1 MLLDYYKSGKSS
13 GKRSAELDYAGLLK
27 VLEEPRLKKLCD
39 AFRAGDAEAKKNLPC
54 IAFMGHSK
62 TGQRKAEL
70 MEPTGLIMLDID
82 HCEKP
87 RECFEH
93 VQQHIGDLQL
103 LAAHI
108 TPSGRGLRLV
118 LRNLS
123 DYDTVSENIAA
134 MAEQIDV
141 GDYGEVDT
149 CCKDLSRISFLVPK
163 EDWLLL
169 SEELFAE
176 DNVYILDVGQP
187 NTPATMNKTN
197 ESEAAGDTADGSTAG
212 DEASASIVDGEAAP
226 QGECH
231 DYDDYRYNG
240 HLVKDIISKYCLKY
254 WPKTGRPDQ
263 GKVHMFYNQM
273 IVDFRNLVDND
284 PKILHALL
292 PRFGHTAEETWSQCR
307 TICSRNSKTRHS
319 KEFYFFLKDNG
330 YYQNNAEMQQV
341 EEIVEEDPY
350 AEERELIKRM
360 PKLPPVF
367 REYVNTAP
375 DFFKI
380 PTVFALLP
388 IMGTLTSYLSAY
400 YSDGELQTT
409 SFISI
414 IYAPPSSG
422 KSFVKRIVEKLLTDI
437 KARDMVSAA
446 REQIYMNVVNR
457 KGGNEKAPEDPK
469 VTMRNMPP
477 INSLPELLIKMRN
490 NQGYHMFTYCE
501 EMDTWTKGSKSQGG
515 DKNDLFRIAWD
526 NGTYGQAFKSTGT
539 FKGEVKVY
547 WNVLITGTLNQVERY
562 FKDIENGLITRCSF
576 TDLGDQRFADMP
588 IFKRLSER
596 DIQVIEK
603 FMKRCDENSYD
614 APLNFDTNR
623 LYDIKDSD
631 FDDEVPWKYEFKPR
645 QVFDLSW
652 IFPTLNSWLMDQ
664 NKRAKKSVND
674 ACDVFRRRC
683 AVRGFRLALICMALY
698 PKVGKREMKIISD
711 FVVWFMDCDLHNIL
725 KLFGIRYNQMVS
737 KSSQPKVTGNHT
749 NYFNELSDE
758 FTIQDLTA
766 TIAKFGGTT
775 RPDAAIYLWKK
786 SSLIEKLC
794 PGRWRKLKKI

>member
-1 MLLDYYKSGKSS
+1 MKLDYYKSGKSS
-13 GKRSAELDYAGLLK
+13 GKRSAEIDYPNLLK
-27 VLEEPRLKKLCD
+27 VLEEPNIKMLCD
-39 AFRAGDAEAKKNLPC
+39 AFRAGNAEAKKSLPC
-54 IAFMGHSK
+54 IAYMGRSK

-93 VQQHIGDLQL
+93 VQANIGDLQL

-108 TPSGRGLRLV
+108 TPSGKGLRLV
-118 LRNLS
+118 FRNLS
-123 DYDTVSENIAA
+123 DQDTITGNIAA
-134 MAEQIDV
+134 IAQQIDV
-141 GDYGEVDT
+141 DDFGEVDT

-163 EDWLLL
+163 DDWLLL
-169 SEELFAE
+169 SEELFA
-176 DNVYILDVGQP
+176 DYDVYVKDVGP
-187 NTPATMNKTN
+187 SLATETPEGMAAN
-197 ESEAAGDTADGSTAG
+197 EA
-212 DEASASIVDGEAAP
+212 VP
-226 QGECH
+226 QDSH
-231 DYDDYRYNG
+231 DYDSYTYNG
-240 HLVKDIISKYCLKY
+240 HLLRKIIDHYCQKY
-254 WPKTGRPDQ
+254 WPRTGRPDQ

-273 IVDFRNLVDND
+273 VVDFRNLVDND

-292 PRFGHTAEETWSQCR
+292 PRFGHSAEETWSQCR

-330 YYQNNAEMQQV
+330 YYESAPSEQEM
-341 EEIVEEDPY
+341 EEISDTDPY
-350 AEERELIKRM
+350 AEVQELLQRM

-375 DFFKI
+375 AYFKI

-422 KSFVKRIVEKLLTDI
+422 KSFVKRIVEKLLADI

-446 REQIYMNVVNR
+446 REMIYMNVVNR
-457 KGGNEKAPEDPK
+457 KGSNDKAPEDPK
-469 VTMRNMPP
+469 VTMRVMPP

-539 FKGEVKVY
+539 FKGEVNLF

-596 DIQVIEK
+596 DIQVIER
-603 FMKRCDENSYD
+603 FMKRCDDNTYET
-614 APLNFDTNR
+614 PLDFDTNR

-645 QVFDLSW
+645 QVCDLSW
-652 IFPTLNSWLMDQ
+652 IFPDLNRWLKAQ
-664 NKRAKKSVND
+664 NKSAKSGVND

-683 AVRGFRLALICMALY
+683 AVRGFRLALMCMALY
-698 PKVGKREMKIISD
+698 PKVGERERITIRD
-711 FVVWFMDCDLHNIL
+711 FVLWFMDCDLYNML
-725 KLFGIRYNQMVS
+725 KLFGEKYNKMVEETS
-737 KSSQPKVTGNHT
+737 PIQVKHN
-749 NYFNELSDE
+749 NYFVELGNE
-758 FTIQDLTA
+758 FTLQDVTA
-766 TIAKFGGTT
+766 AIAKNKGLTQ
-775 RPDAAIYLWKK
+775 PYMAIHLWKK
-786 SSLIEKLC
+786 AGLIEKIA
-794 PGRWRKLKKI
+794 RSTYKKIKKI